1 MLYLGLKPG
10 AGRERTSVEF
20 ERAMAPRLQ
29 ATPDARI
36 SFHSQS
42 SGTGRDITIMLAS
55 NDPAKLD
62 EAARNVLQAMRGIEL
77 LRDPR
82 IDGELQ
88 RTEIIIRS
96 DERRVG
102 KECVRTCRCRW
113 SLAHSKNNKNTR

>member
-29 ATPDARI
+29 AIPDARI
-36 SFHSQS
+36 SFQSQS
-42 SGTGRDITIMLAS
+42 SGTGRDITIMRAS

-77 LRDPR
+77 LRDPS
-82 IDGELQ
+82 IDGDLQ
-88 RTEIIIRS
+88 DRKS
-96 DERRVG
+96 
-102 KECVRTCRCRW
+102 
-113 SLAHSKNNKNTR
+113 TRLNSSH